1 MGKGKRRPA
10 CSDTIVRTVCGSL
23 RRFAENLLQTQELRP
38 DLWAAS
44 LLVRVQIRKKE
55 RKKGAGIGAT
65 EPVDDEH
72 TDPTGTEATGHVG
85 GVTMMT
91 TTAQQR
97 EHATAGEPM
106 TPAQRRAWFAAGKSR
121 GMDIDGLRS
130 LTPRGSISALSRA
143 EAARILTSLNRGTDH
158 EHPRRSPRR
167 PHRPAGVYAFAS
179 DAQRRKIEALR
190 IDLGWTPEK
199 FQEWLSER
207 HHGDGRPMTR
217 IDSTTDAQ
225 AVIEL
230 LKVVLSRT
238 ATRRD
243 GDHSG
248 TPGSVGDTAD
258 PAPLA

>member
-1 MGKGKRRPA
+1 M
-10 CSDTIVRTVCGSL
+10 
-23 RRFAENLLQTQELRP
+23 RRFAEILLQTQEQRL
-38 DLWAAS
+38 DLGVAR
-44 LLVRVQIRKKE
+44 LLVRVQR
-55 RKKGAGIGAT
+55 RKKGAGTGAT
-65 EPVDDEH
+65 EPVNDER
-72 TDPTGTEATGHVG
+72 TEPAGTGATGPVG
-85 GVTMMT
+85 GVTRIT
-91 TTAQQR
+91 
-97 EHATAGEPM
+97 ATAEQRGSATTSESI
-106 TPAQRRAWFAAGKSR
+106 TPAQRRALFAAGKRR
-121 GMDIDGLRS
+121 GMDIDALRS

-143 EAARILTSLNRGTDH
+143 EAARILTSLNCGTDH

-167 PHRPAGVYAFAS
+167 PRRPAGVYAFAS
-179 DAQRRKIEALR
+179 DAQRRKIQALR

-243 GDHSG
+243 EDHSG
-248 TPGSVGDTAD
+248 TPGPVRGARPDTSDLTSFQGLDLVVGCHY
-258 PAPLA
+258 